1 MCDTLNS
8 ISSTAKNK
16 NRKQVHLNKLS
27 TYLKVI
33 HRWVHNYDKYCHFT
47 VFYILNT
54 AIKYLR
60 KRTYRNKDLFWL
72 SFRGFSPLL
81 PDCCFRAGEAEH
93 YGRKH
98 VLEESSSP
106 HVQEAEKEK
115 DQD

>member
-1 MCDTLNS
+1 VEN
-8 ISSTAKNK
+8 N
-16 NRKQVHLNKLS
+16 
-27 TYLKVI
+27 LKEE
-33 HRWVHNYDKYCHFT
+33 RF
-47 VFYILNT
+47 IL
-54 AIKYLR
+54 AHH
-60 KRTYRNKDLFWL
+60 
-72 SFRGFSPLL
+72 FRGFSPLL